1 MTKAIFNRHSSE
13 HPDIHPT
20 KKALIDTFLR
30 LAEQQDFSKV
40 RIENVLERSGISKG
54 SLYHHF
60 TDFDDLIAEAKAKV
74 FTSATKRT
82 VDSINFVVNQ
92 SKSAEDLKASVRGL
106 IMETLAVE
114 GVLQR
119 QMRAR
124 ILGASMKYPKL
135 MEHVL
140 VTQQWLTEE
149 ITETITNAKYKGL
162 IKQDV
167 DSHIAA
173 VFIQTYVFGKIVDDI
188 SYTPVDPDDWAD
200 WIMSILDHKIF
211 S

>member
-1 MTKAIFNRHSSE
+1 MAKTVNKRRSSE

-20 KKALIDTFLR
+20 KKALIETFLR
-30 LAEQQDFSKV
+30 LADQQDLSKI
-40 RIENVLERSGISKG
+40 RIENVLEHSGISKG

-60 TDFDDLIAEAKAKV
+60 TDFDDLVAEAKAQI
-74 FTSATKRT
+74 FASSTKRT

-92 SKSAEDLKASVRGL
+92 SKSAEELRASVRGL
-106 IMETLAVE
+106 ILETLTAD

-124 ILGASMKYPKL
+124 ILGTSITYPKL
-135 MEHVL
+135 LEHVL

-149 ITETITNAKYKGL
+149 ITATITNAKYRGL
-162 IKQDV
+162 VKQSV
-167 DSHIAA
+167 DSHLAA
-173 VFIQTYVFGKIVDDI
+173 VFIQTYIFGKIVDDI
-188 SYTPVDPDDWAD
+188 SYAPVDPDDWAD

>member
-1 MTKAIFNRHSSE
+1 
-13 HPDIHPT
+13 
-20 KKALIDTFLR
+20 
-30 LAEQQDFSKV
+30 
-40 RIENVLERSGISKG
+40 
-54 SLYHHF
+54 
-60 TDFDDLIAEAKAKV
+60 
-74 FTSATKRT
+74 
-82 VDSINFVVNQ
+82 
-92 SKSAEDLKASVRGL
+92 
-106 IMETLAVE
+106 METLAVE

-140 VTQQWLTEE
+140 VTQQWITEE